1 MLSYRELEQEV
12 ERLRRE
18 NASLKAE
25 LSELRSR
32 YGVEDTPKESTIER
46 KTLVQQVQREKRLS
60 ACLRQRMGTGTL

>member
-32 YGVEDTPKESTIER
+32 YGVEDTPKEYTIETVHVEQS
-46 KTLVQQVQREKRLS
+46 KASINTAHLTKK
-60 ACLRQRMGTGTL
+60 